1 MSKPFLSIASLAALA
16 ALAAPAAAAKS
27 PLEGRWKNGKMEIV
41 IAPCG
46 AALCGT
52 VVKASPRQQAKAER
66 GSDTD
71 LIGARLITD
80 IRATGSKR
88 YSARVFLADRNRHAK
103 GTIHQVSTNRL
114 AVKGC
119 MLGLICKSADWDRV
133 R

>member
-1 MSKPFLSIASLAALA
+1 MSKPFAYLSAFALA
-16 ALAAPAAAAKS
+16 VSLAAPAAAAKS

-46 AALCGT
+46 GALCGT
-52 VVKASPRQQAKAER
+52 IVKASPKQKAKAER

-80 IRATGSKR
+80 IRATGAKR
-88 YSARVFLADRNRHAK
+88 YTARVFLADRNRHAR
-103 GTIHQVSTNRL
+103 GTIQQVSANRL

>member
-1 MSKPFLSIASLAALA
+1 MNRFASIAATGLALA
-16 ALAAPAAAAKS
+16 MLAAPAAAAKS

-46 AALCGT
+46 PSLCGT
-52 VVKASPRQQAKAER
+52 IVKASERQKMKAER

-80 IRATGSKR
+80 IRSSGSSR

-103 GTIHQVSTNRL
+103 GTIHQVSANRL
-114 AVKGC
+114 EVKGC
-119 MLGLICKSADWDRV
+119 LLGLVCKSADWDRI